1 MSIVFLFF
9 RRLLYIIHFSESFK
23 NNLMCTGGVDAIQV
37 DDARSVH
44 KKCRVEQAQV
54 QSRKLC
60 APQSNGSSSLF
71 LLTWCM
77 YDIIKN
83 IFVIYKYIYVYVC
96 NLCMYVM

>member
-54 QSRKLC
+54 QSENCVLHN
-60 APQSNGSSSLF
+60 PMVHHHFSS
-71 LLTWCM
+71 
-77 YDIIKN
+77 
-83 IFVIYKYIYVYVC
+83 
-96 NLCMYVM
+96 